1 MESQTAGNR
10 TEIDAE
16 PQEPAPV
23 PWALRAFDRPSNDT
37 LVLAGGCLAAVVL
50 GVWLTSGAWG
60 PGPPAGDDVTAY
72 AIRTD
77 FAIRHLFPRLRVDGW
92 DPSFMLGYQG
102 FLFLGPGSTWAIA
115 LTRALSLGLLST
127 VGAVKVGSI
136 VCFVAAPL
144 TVAFAA
150 TSLGLSRRAAGV
162 AAILAL
168 AVNNPYGGGLQA
180 MYNVGLIAQQV
191 AVPFFF
197 LALGGMVRLLRDPK
211 PRWTVLTAVS
221 VGVLVVTH
229 TPSLAILGL
238 VIGIIVVAT
247 VIDQHPVDGEATAD
261 GAPTH
266 GMVDRRSLARVFAV
280 GAAGAALGACFLL
293 PAFAHQDL
301 QGPFIGWGTPPLG
314 ERLSQVWRGEFLFP
328 SGVAMLAAVGFAY
341 GALRALRGLPLAGAV
356 LVTPLVYMVV
366 AHVLQSQWPSSLI
379 MQQLSNRGIGYAG
392 TLALLPLAALIA
404 WITGTLDRAGD
415 FLAVGVAA
423 AIVFFTLGPTR
434 DMARE
439 MLVPVPQM
447 HEAAQQLARVVPDH
461 ARFATPRDFPTEI
474 TRTNMIHPD
483 RWLAWASGRNT
494 LNIFHATSSVAAGPP
509 FETDHIVDRP
519 PDAVAES
526 LSRYGVTHLVTVSD
540 AAADQIATSG
550 RFMPVWRGS
559 PLAIFALTA
568 NAGQPDP
575 AALLPADG
583 PVSARILEAEP
594 ERLVVEATAS
604 QPVRAQVAVTWSP
617 KWHATVDGRPV
628 RLDRSEQ
635 GVMVLAVPE
644 GTHRVVL
651 TFRLDVWDRL
661 GILVT
666 LATVALGAGW
676 LWRHRRSRS
685 AGVLHPR
692 SDPPGASPRGQ
703 HPPQGLASRRAGDS
717 VGHNHLPGQLGR

>member
-1 MESQTAGNR
+1 MESRTASNL
-10 TEIDAE
+10 TEVDRE
-16 PQEPAPV
+16 PVEDAPV
-23 PWALRAFDRPSNDT
+23 PRVLRVFDRPSNDT
-37 LVLAGGCLAAVVL
+37 LVLAGGCLAAVML

-60 PGPPAGDDVTAY
+60 GGPPAGDDVTAY

-77 FAIRHLFPRLRVDGW
+77 FAIRNLFPRLRVDGW

-115 LTRALSLGLLST
+115 LTRALTFGMLST
-127 VGAVKVGSI
+127 VGAVKVISI
-136 VCFVAAPL
+136 VCFVAVPL

-150 TSLGLSRRAAGV
+150 VSLGLSRRAAGV

-168 AVNNPYGGGLQA
+168 VVNNPYGGGLQA

-197 LALGGMVRLLRDPK
+197 LALGGMVRLLRDPQ
-211 PRWTVLTAVS
+211 PRWTVLTAIS

-229 TPSLAILGL
+229 TPSLAVLGL
-238 VIGIIVVAT
+238 VMGIIVLAS
-247 VIDQHPVDGEATAD
+247 VIDQGPVVGEATAN
-261 GAPTH
+261 GAPPPAA
-266 GMVDRRSLARVFAV
+266 VDRRSLVRVFLAV
-280 GAAGAALGACFLL
+280 AAGAALGACFLL

-301 QGPFIGWGTPPLG
+301 QGPVIGWGTPPLG
-314 ERLSQVWRGEFLFP
+314 ERLSQVWRGEFLFQP
-328 SGVAMLAAVGFAY
+328 GVAMLAAVGFAY
-341 GALRALRGLPLAGAV
+341 GALRVLRGLPLAAAV
-356 LVTPLVYMVV
+356 LVTPLVYMVA
-366 AHVLQSQWPSSLI
+366 AHVLQNQWPSSLI

-415 FLAVGVAA
+415 FLAVGAAA
-423 AIVFFTLGPTR
+423 AIVVMTLGPTK

-447 HEAAQQLARVVPDH
+447 HEAAQELARVVPEH
-461 ARFATPRDFPTEI
+461 ARFATQREFPSEI

-494 LNIFHATSSVAAGPP
+494 LNIFHATSSVAAGPS

-519 PDAVAES
+519 PDAVAQS

-540 AAADQIATSG
+540 AAADQIATSS
-550 RFMPVWRGS
+550 RFTQVWRGS
-559 PLAIFALTA
+559 PLAIFALSP
-568 NAGQPDP
+568 NPGQPDP
-575 AALLPADG
+575 ADLLTADG

-594 ERLVVEATAS
+594 EKLVIEAAAG

-617 KWHATVDGRPV
+617 KWHARVDGRPV

-635 GVMVLAVPE
+635 GIMVLSMPE

-651 TFRLDVWDRL
+651 TFGLDIWDRL
-661 GILVT
+661 GILIS
-666 LATVALGAGW
+666 LATAGLGCGW

-685 AGVLHPR
+685 AGVL
-692 SDPPGASPRGQ
+692 SG
-703 HPPQGLASRRAGDS
+703 
-717 VGHNHLPGQLGR
+717 

>member
-1 MESQTAGNR
+1 MESQTASNL
-10 TEIDAE
+10 TEIDPE
-16 PQEPAPV
+16 PVEDAPV
-23 PWALRAFDRPSNDT
+23 PRPLKVFDHPSNDT

-60 PGPPAGDDVTAY
+60 GGPPAGDDVTAY

-115 LTRALSLGLLST
+115 LTKALTLGMLST
-127 VGAVKVGSI
+127 IGAVKVLSI
-136 VCFVAAPL
+136 VCFVAVPL
-144 TVAFAA
+144 TVAFVA

-162 AAILAL
+162 AAVLAL

-180 MYNVGLIAQQV
+180 LYNVGLIAQQV

-229 TPSLAILGL
+229 TPSLAVLGL
-238 VIGIIVVAT
+238 VIGIIVGASL
-247 VIDQHPVDGEATAD
+247 IDQRPVEGESTAG
-261 GAPTH
+261 GAPSP
-266 GMVDRRSLARVFAV
+266 GVVDRRSLVRVFLAV
-280 GAAGAALGACFLL
+280 AAGAALGACFLL

-314 ERLSQVWRGEFLFP
+314 ERLSQVWRGEFLFQP
-328 SGVAMLAAVGFAY
+328 GVAMLAAVGFAY
-341 GALRALRGLPLAGAV
+341 GALRVLRGLPLAGAV
-356 LVTPLVYMVV
+356 LVTPLVYMVA

-392 TLALLPLAALIA
+392 ALALLPLAALIA

-415 FLAVGVAA
+415 FLAVGAAA

-447 HEAAQQLARVVPDH
+447 QQAAQELARVVPEH
-461 ARFATPRDFPTEI
+461 ARFATQRDFPTEI

-519 PDAVAES
+519 PDAVAQS

-540 AAADQIATSG
+540 PAAEQIATSP
-550 RFMPVWRGS
+550 RFTQVWRGS
-559 PLAIFALTA
+559 PLAIFALSP

-575 AALLPADG
+575 AALLTADG

-594 ERLVVEATAS
+594 EKLVIEATAG

-617 KWHATVDGRPV
+617 KWHARVDGRPV

-635 GVMVLAVPE
+635 GIMTLALPE

-651 TFRLDVWDRL
+651 TFGLDMWDRL
-661 GILVT
+661 GILVS
-666 LATVALGAGW
+666 LATAGLGGAW
-676 LWRHRRSRS
+676 LWRHRRSRN
-685 AGVLHPR
+685 AGAR
-692 SDPPGASPRGQ
+692 SS
-703 HPPQGLASRRAGDS
+703 
-717 VGHNHLPGQLGR
+717 